1 MLLDCT
7 GYRMQ
12 ACVVKEVYMVWLLVA
27 FLLLLFSWS
36 LPLADPY
43 QEKPLL
49 QVLIVVIRGIGMVT
63 FGFGLGTLCG

>member
-1 MLLDCT
+1 
-7 GYRMQ
+7 MQ
-12 ACVVKEVYMVWLLVA
+12 ARIVKEVDMVWLILA
-27 FLLLLFSWS
+27 FLLLLLSWS

-49 QVLIVVIRGIGMVT
+49 QVLIVVIRGIGMVM